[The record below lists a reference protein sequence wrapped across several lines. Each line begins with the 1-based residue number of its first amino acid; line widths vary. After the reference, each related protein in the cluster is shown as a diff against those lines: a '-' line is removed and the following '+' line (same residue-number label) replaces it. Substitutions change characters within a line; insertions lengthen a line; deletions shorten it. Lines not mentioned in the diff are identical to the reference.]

1 MVLDNQC
8 YLHIKM
14 RLSRIDFVSIT
25 ARFVYTYPENAEL
38 IGILT
43 FPDLILNYVNGPPR
57 EYGDHVQ
64 GFSNICIILI

>member
-25 ARFVYTYPENAEL
+25 TRFVYTYPENTEL

-43 FPDLILNYVNGPPR
+43 FPDLILNYVNGPR
-57 EYGDHVQ
+57 GNMVIMYWV
-64 GFSNICIILI
+64 SVTYVLY